1 MVSYQ
6 NTVDSFRTECTYVCW
21 YESHAAFLILINPPS
36 AGKKDKKIRMMV
48 PFAILAMC
56 SLPIITNI
64 ATQIAKE
71 TQYGITVDYNN
82 IDHIRDARVRLRQP
96 KDNEKIGR

>member
-6 NTVDSFRTECTYVCW
+6 NTVDSFPTECTYVCW
-21 YESHAAFLILINPPS
+21 YEGHAAFLILINPPS

-48 PFAILAMC
+48 QFAILAMC

-64 ATQIAKE
+64 ATQIAE
-71 TQYGITVDYNN
+71 RNPIRYNSG
-82 IDHIRDARVRLRQP
+82 L
-96 KDNEKIGR
+96 